1 MVTERKIKQFFDNIR
16 PNLDMQDLCID
27 GLGYLL
33 IMELTIGQVLD
44 GKMMQICSEQIDIS
58 GSIVL
63 TEKVYGS

>member
-1 MVTERKIKQFFDNIR
+1 
-16 PNLDMQDLCID
+16 MQDLCID

-33 IMELTIGQVLD
+33 ITELTIGQVLD